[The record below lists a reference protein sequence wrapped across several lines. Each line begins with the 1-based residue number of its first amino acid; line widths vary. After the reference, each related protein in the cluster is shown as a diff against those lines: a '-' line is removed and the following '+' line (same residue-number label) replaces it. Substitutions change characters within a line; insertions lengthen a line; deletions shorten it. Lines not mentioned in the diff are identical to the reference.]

1 MSNNLMKFN
10 LLYFILAALS
20 FCLTAQ
26 SVFSQYRPQE
36 SYASLYD
43 SETAAAM
50 RRHVREI
57 ASEKNAGRKPGSEGE
72 KNAAEYLYNVLE
84 AYGVEMLSP
93 ASGEEFGIAQSGS
106 DTLVSRNVVGF
117 VQGYDPKLRDR
128 YILIGARIDNLGVN
142 EMTVDG
148 ISDRQIYYGANGN
161 ASGVALMAELA
172 RMIATN
178 SILFRRSVIF
188 VGFGAS
194 TESFAGS
201 WYFINRTFQEAS
213 SVDLMVNLDMLGMG
227 NNGFY
232 AYTSSNRDLN
242 SLISSME
249 GQLQPIKPEVISIE
263 PYPSD
268 HRTFYSKEIPSVL
281 FTTGRYPQHN
291 TPRDTEDILDY
302 GMMERELEYIYN
314 FSMSVA
320 NTDKEIR
327 FRPDESIISG
337 KKRFSESARDDI
349 VSYFDCDYKP
359 AFLNSTDPGQFLI
372 KWVYPYLKYP
382 HKAVEDGIQG
392 TVMVG
397 FIIDREGKMTNVEI
411 VKGVHPLLDEEAL
424 KVVSASPKWKPGRR
438 SGQKV
443 STSMTIPVE
452 FRLEKKSAK
461 GRFGINGRRTR

>member
-1 MSNNLMKFN
+1 MKTN
-10 LLYFILAALS
+10 ILYSVITVMA
-20 FCLTAQ
+20 FCLASQ
-26 SVFSQYRPQE
+26 ALFSQYRQQN

-50 RRHVREI
+50 RTHVREI
-57 ASEKNAGRKPGSEGE
+57 ASGYNAGRKPGSEGE

-84 AYGVEMLSP
+84 EYGVEMLSP
-93 ASGEEFGIAQSGS
+93 KYGDEFGIAQSGT

-117 VQGYDPKLRDR
+117 VQGYDPKLRNR
-128 YILIGARIDNLGVN
+128 YIVIGARIDNLGVN

-148 ISDRQIYYGANGN
+148 KSGSQIYYGANGN
-161 ASGVALMAELA
+161 ASGMAVMAELA
-172 RMIATN
+172 RMAATN

-201 WYFINRTFQEAS
+201 WYFLNRSFAEAS
-213 SVDLMVNLDMLGMG
+213 AIDVMINLDMLGTG
-227 NNGFY
+227 NSGFY

-242 SLISSME
+242 SMIDSMKE
-249 GQLQPIKPEVISIE
+249 QLQPVEPEIISNE

-268 HRTFYSKEIPSVL
+268 HRTFYSKEIPSVW
-281 FTTGRYPQHN
+281 FTTGRYAQHN

-314 FSMSVA
+314 FTMAAA
-320 NTDKEIR
+320 NTDREIM
-327 FRPDESIISG
+327 FRPDEGAVSDS
-337 KKRFSESARDDI
+337 RRASDEFRDDV

-359 AFLNSTDPGQFLI
+359 AFLNSTDPRQFLV

-382 HKAVEDGIQG
+382 HEAVAEGIQG

-397 FIIDREGKMTNVEI
+397 FIIEKDGKMTNVEI

-424 KVVSASPKWKPGRR
+424 KVVGASPKWKPGRR

-443 STSMTIPVE
+443 RTSMTIPVE

>member
-1 MSNNLMKFN
+1 MRLNF
-10 LLYFILAALS
+10 LYFVSAIVS
-20 FCLTAQ
+20 FCLTSQ
-26 SVFSQYRPQE
+26 LVFSQYRPQE

-50 RRHVREI
+50 RTHVREI

-93 ASGEEFGIAQSGS
+93 SSGDEFGIAQSET

-128 YILIGARIDNLGVN
+128 YILVGARIDNLGVN

-148 ISDRQIYYGANGN
+148 TTDRQIYYGANGN
-161 ASGVALMAELA
+161 ASGVAVMAELA

-201 WYFINRTFQEAS
+201 WYFINRAFADAA
-213 SVDLMVNLDMLGMG
+213 SVDLMINLDMLGTG

-232 AYTSSNRDLN
+232 AYTSSNRDVN
-242 SLISSME
+242 SVIASME
-249 GQLQPIKPEVISIE
+249 GQLQPVRPEVISSE

-268 HRTFYSKEIPSVL
+268 HRTFYSREIPSVF
-281 FTTGRYPQHN
+281 FTTGRYAQHN
-291 TPRDTEDILDY
+291 TPRDMEDILDY
-302 GMMERELEYIYN
+302 RMMERELEYIYN
-314 FSMSVA
+314 FTISVA
-320 NTDKEIR
+320 NTDEEIR
-327 FRPDESIISG
+327 FRPDEG
-337 KKRFSESARDDI
+337 VAPDRKRASQEVRDDL

-359 AFLNSTDPGQFLI
+359 AFLNSTDPRQFLV

-382 HKAVEDGIQG
+382 HKAVEEGIQG

-397 FIIDREGKMTNVEI
+397 FVIDKEGKMTDVEI

-443 STSMTIPVE
+443 RTSMTIPVE